1 MINTTEDFKINW
13 HRSINFGDQLNPYII
28 NHFINLYPEKY
39 EIWNEIKGTHE
50 YLNDQHIM
58 MLGSILNEANK
69 NTTVIGAGF
78 STFDSRCLEEPNFI
92 SVRGKLTLE
101 RVKEI
106 YGKDNI
112 YIGDPGILMNKIYK
126 PRVVKKYDIG
136 IIPHI
141 IDEESVREYFKT
153 YSKSSGKKIKIISL
167 RCNDKK
173 NDIER
178 IIREINSCT
187 VTISSSL
194 HGLITSH
201 SYNIPSLWVEF
212 SDKVIGDGFKF
223 RDYFS
228 AHIDNYTEYP
238 NYLPYNMRN
247 LEKFDIDDVINKA
260 FNSFIDLNKSIDEAY
275 EFYSDVFSKIIN
287 NK

>member
-1 MINTTEDFKINW
+1 M
-13 HRSINFGDQLNPYII
+13 P
-28 NHFINLYPEKY
+28 
-39 EIWNEIKGTHE
+39 
-50 YLNDQHIM
+50 
-58 MLGSILNEANK
+58 
-69 NTTVIGAGF
+69 
-78 STFDSRCLEEPNFI
+78 
-92 SVRGKLTLE
+92 
-101 RVKEI
+101 
-106 YGKDNI
+106 
-112 YIGDPGILMNKIYK
+112 KIYK
-126 PRVVKKYDIG
+126 PEVVKKYDIG

-141 IDEESVREYFKT
+141 IDEESVREYFKD

-167 RCNDKK
+167 RCDDIK
-173 NDIER
+173 NDTER
-178 IIREINSCT
+178 IIKEINSCS

-238 NYLPYNMRN
+238 NYLPYNIKN
-247 LEKFDIDDVINKA
+247 LSQFDIDDVINKA

-275 EFYSDVFSKIIN
+275 EFYSEIFSKI
-287 NK
+287 K